1 MDEYMVYTTV
11 EGDTFDS
18 IAFEF
23 YTDEKMASVIINAN
37 PLLADVLIF
46 DADVEVLVPVVE
58 EATETPGTAP
68 PWRTE

>member
-1 MDEYMVYTTV
+1 MDEYMIYTTV

-23 YTDEKMASVIINAN
+23 YTDEKMASVIIDAN

-46 DADVEVLVPVVE
+46 DADVEVLVPIVE
-58 EATETPGTAP
+58 EAAETPGTAP
-68 PWRTE
+68 PWRNE